1 MNKPYDAQTLLG
13 DKEEETLR
21 TADLFMANTLPGV
34 EDEGAP
40 TYVEEPQGE
49 LLNICKLG
57 RILGSGFGVW
67 GGQSCGFGPRPA
79 AEPAWPSVHVRL
91 QAADLAR
98 GKALCCDLLGGA
110 AM

>member
-34 EDEGAP
+34 EDKGAP
-40 TYVEEPQGE
+40 AYVEEPQGA
-49 LLNICKLG
+49 LLVICKLG
-57 RILGSGFGVW
+57 RISGSGFSVW

-79 AEPAWPSVHVRL
+79 WPSVHVRL
-91 QAADLAR
+91 QAAGLAP
-98 GKALCCDLLGGA
+98 GKALYCNLPGGA